1 MLLSSGKRHQVADQS
16 TPLESHP
23 EDDAQISARGLS
35 KKDAEA
41 WVKATKRLQK
51 KLGRPVRPADYP
63 EFAQTKEGLPIR
75 HLFIWDDTEAAKKYR
90 EHQAAFYCRI
100 VRVVVSAGDA
110 PVRAIVR
117 VVDVNE
123 KTGYVPVS
131 DLATNDSYREQVLSD
146 AARDLRSFK
155 GKFEGLNRWLNS
167 DKLDSALT
175 SIGSAI
181 DALG

>member
-1 MLLSSGKRHQVADQS
+1 
-16 TPLESHP
+16 
-23 EDDAQISARGLS
+23 
-35 KKDAEA
+35 
-41 WVKATKRLQK
+41 
-51 KLGRPVRPADYP
+51 
-63 EFAQTKEGLPIR
+63 
-75 HLFIWDDTEAAKKYR
+75 
-90 EHQAAFYCRI
+90 
-100 VRVVVSAGDA
+100 VVSAGDA